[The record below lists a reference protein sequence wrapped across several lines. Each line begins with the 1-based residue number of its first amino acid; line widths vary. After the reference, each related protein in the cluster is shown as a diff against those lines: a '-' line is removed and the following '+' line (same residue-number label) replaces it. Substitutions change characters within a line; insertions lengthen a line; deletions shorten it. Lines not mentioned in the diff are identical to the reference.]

1 MFIFGAAAAN
11 ELILGGRIKILHSPC
26 DSSMRFQECIVKQQE
41 LEFWSQTTQIYT
53 LAPLHLILCLQLS
66 AWYGQ
71 PFIFLSIV
79 EKLVTVLGGI
89 GKDETKSFLKLF
101 FAWLS
106 NLSFFC
112 ICLEMHIQRDFR
124 KYRTINSF
132 FSKCPLCPM
141 MPNWLVIK
149 TPKREHMLQ
158 APALSWPWCEFD
170 LTVNINDRCIWC
182 TYSRRAA
189 FLEWKLPN
197 GQN

>member
-1 MFIFGAAAAN
+1 MYCEAARA
-11 ELILGGRIKILHSPC
+11 R
-26 DSSMRFQECIVKQQE
+26 V
-41 LEFWSQTTQIYT
+41 LETTWIYT
-53 LAPLHLILCLQLS
+53 LSLLHLVLCLQYL
-66 AWYGQ
+66 Q

-89 GKDETKSFLKLF
+89 GKNETKSFLKLF
-101 FAWLS
+101 FCVVIKSEFLLYLFGNAYVKRLS
-106 NLSFFC
+106 ELQNNKF
-112 ICLEMHIQRDFR
+112 I
-124 KYRTINSF
+124 

-149 TPKREHMLQ
+149 TPRREHMLQ

-182 TYSRRAA
+182 TCSRRAA
-189 FLEWKLPN
+189 FLEWKHPN